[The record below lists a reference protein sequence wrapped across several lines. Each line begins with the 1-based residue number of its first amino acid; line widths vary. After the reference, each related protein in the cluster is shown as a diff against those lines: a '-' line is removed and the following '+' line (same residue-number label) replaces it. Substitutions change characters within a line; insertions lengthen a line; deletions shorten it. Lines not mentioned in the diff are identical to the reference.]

1 MSFLN
6 LEFPR
11 RIALGAQRKSDW
23 ATSVNRTYGGW
34 TQRNQNRDGALHS
47 WDIGLAI
54 RTAADYALVLD
65 HFHDCRGQVHVF
77 PFIDVLDREATQD
90 QGSATLL
97 SGTTHQLVKRYGSA
111 NPYLRRITRP
121 RTATVKVYRTR
132 SGVTT
137 QIFPTISATTGQFTP
152 FGHQAGDTYAWSGEF
167 FVPARYA
174 TDTLPGIVVD
184 RAPAAGDYL
193 VDVDSILVEEEAE

>member
-1 MSFLN
+1 MAFLD

-34 TQRNQNRDGALHS
+34 TQRNQNRAGALHS

-54 RTAADYALVLD
+54 RTSADYAEVLA

-77 PFIDVLDREATQD
+77 PFLDVLDHEVTQD
-90 QGSATLL
+90 QGAATLV
-97 SGTTHQLVKRYGSA
+97 SGSTHQLAKRYGSA

-121 RTATVKVYRTR
+121 RVATVKVYRTR

-137 QIFPTISATTGQFTP
+137 QIFPTVSATGQFTP
-152 FGHQAGDTYAWSGEF
+152 AGHLVGDTYSWSGEF
-167 FVPARYA
+167 DVPARYA
-174 TDTLPGIVVD
+174 SDTLPGIVVD
-184 RAPAAGDYL
+184 RTPSADDYL
-193 VDVDSILVEEEAE
+193 VDVDSILIEEEQE